1 MLPQKFQDTPAQAL
15 RAYLSLDL
23 PDNAKRWTLQTY
35 QAMAEAVFLRRHQV
49 LIKVRREL
57 LDGGDLWESPSPEA
71 APGADGDGKK
81 KYPFVCHFT
90 FGAHGP

>member
-1 MLPQKFQDTPAQAL
+1 M
-15 RAYLSLDL
+15 
-23 PDNAKRWTLQTY
+23 
-35 QAMAEAVFLRRHQV
+35 
-49 LIKVRREL
+49 RREL